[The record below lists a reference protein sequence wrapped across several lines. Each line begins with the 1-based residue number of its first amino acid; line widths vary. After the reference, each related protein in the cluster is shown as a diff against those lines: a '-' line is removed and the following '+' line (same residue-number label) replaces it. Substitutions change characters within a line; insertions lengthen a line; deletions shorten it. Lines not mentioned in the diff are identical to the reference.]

1 MFFLSFKKTY
11 RRSLAFLTKYH
22 NEITHKDLS
31 FIISISIL
39 AYIDLNLT
47 EIPMR
52 YTDAISTKP
61 NQDVANKTLRNTYG
75 LLAITLLFSAFT
87 AGVSMALNL
96 PHPGIIL
103 TLVGFYGLLFFISK
117 YQNSGL
123 GILLVFALTGFM
135 GITIGPMLNYYL
147 SLPNGTSMVMNA
159 LALTGLSFLG
169 LSAYALISKQDFSFL
184 KGFLT
189 VGIFVLIFAMILGF
203 FVQIPAMQIFISAGF
218 ALFSAAMI
226 LYQTGEIV
234 RGGETNYVMATVTLF
249 ISIYNLFISLLAL
262 LGMAND
268 D

>member
-1 MFFLSFKKTY
+1 MAFKKDLSVLIGLFNKVSQ
-11 RRSLAFLTKYH
+11 R
-22 NEITHKDLS
+22 ITHKDLS
-31 FIISISIL
+31 FIIGISIL
-39 AYIDLNLT
+39 VHIDLTLT
-47 EIPMR
+47 ETQMR
-52 YTDAISTKP
+52 YTDAIITKP

-87 AGVSMALNL
+87 AGMSMALNL

-103 TLVGFYGLLFFISK
+103 TLVGFYGLLFLISK

-135 GITIGPMLNYYL
+135 GITIGPMLNAYL
-147 SLPNGTSMVMNA
+147 SLPNGTSLVMNA

-189 VGIFVLIFAMILGF
+189 VGIFVLLFAMILGF
-203 FVQIPAMQIFISAGF
+203 FVQVPALQIFISAGF

-262 LGMAND
+262 LGLAND